1 MTYAQSTMLLFV
13 VLVTGPMQAEETAGG
28 PLRTAVAP
36 RVQAKGS
43 ASADM
48 RGVFPGQ
55 DWMEATPESQQV
67 DSAKLRAAVAYMDVN
82 FGPDGADELVIIRNG
97 YLIWKGPG
105 SDTRHNVWSCTKT
118 FTSTVLGVLIAE
130 GLCSLDDPAVKYLP
144 DMDDH
149 YAVYGRIRLRHL
161 ASMSSG
167 YRGQVVNVSTEQ
179 PWGEPISYLEPGES
193 LCEPGTQ
200 VQYHDHQVFL
210 LGRILTRLA
219 GESELSVFKR
229 RIADPIGMTGWD
241 WGVSGKVEGI
251 DLNNAAGTPTTPG
264 IQTTALQMARLG
276 LLYLNR
282 GKWAGRQ
289 LLPVSFVD
297 EATRNQAPRVGA
309 SSFLHGRYGFYWW
322 TNDIQPDGK
331 RPWPSAP
338 PGAYMSH
345 GHSAN
350 FCCVIPEWNMVMV
363 RMGIHPVATGGQGI
377 GETEAR
383 WDAFFAQLAESLTG
397 PESGDPRT
405 VVPRTRVSIRDGRWY
420 LNEEL
425 AYRGT
430 KAEGLLMNVRMV
442 NAVFEDRN
450 RPEFD
455 PQANTDEF
463 IVRIPDYV
471 AHGVLAFTICL
482 QGGMPGYEGAV
493 NSAFE
498 SDGSLRNTYLRR
510 VRQVIEA
517 CDRNGAVVI
526 LGCYYQRQDQLLQD
540 EAAVRAGVVNV
551 AQWISKSG
559 FNNVV
564 LEIANE
570 FGHPGYDHPPL
581 KTSEGVAELI
591 GLAKRTCPSLLVS
604 ASGLG
609 RGRLSDDVAQASD
622 FLLIHFNETWI
633 EDLPSRVAAL
643 KGFHKPIVCNE
654 DEKVGEE
661 GARACEVSVANG
673 ISWGLMLVEL
683 NQHFPFTFRG
693 AADDPQVYAALR
705 RATSSVA
712 AGPNTDS
719 PTPSPDRRGS
729 SPLPLLPSRP

>member
-1 MTYAQSTMLLFV
+1 MKYARSAMLLFA
-13 VLVTGPMQAEETAGG
+13 VLAAGTMPAEETKGG
-28 PLRTAVAP
+28 PLWTIVVP
-36 RVQAKGS
+36 CVQATGS
-43 ASADM
+43 ASAEV
-48 RGVFPGQ
+48 RGVFPGE
-55 DWMEATPESQQV
+55 DWAEATPESQRV
-67 DSAKLRAAVAYMDVN
+67 DSAKLHAAVAYMDAH

-105 SDTRHNVWSCTKT
+105 SDTYHNVWSCTKT
-118 FTSTVLGVLIAE
+118 FTSTVLGVLVAE
-130 GLCSLDDPAVKYLP
+130 GVCSLDDLAVKHLP
-144 DMDDH
+144 ELDDQ
-149 YAVYGRIRLRHL
+149 YPAYNRVRLRQL

-167 YRGQVVNVSTEQ
+167 YQGQVANVTTEQ
-179 PWGEPISYLEPGES
+179 PWGEPISYLEPREPLFES
-193 LCEPGTQ
+193 GTQ

-210 LGRILTRLA
+210 LGCILTRLA
-219 GESELSVFKR
+219 GESEQSVFKR
-229 RIADPIGMTGWD
+229 CVADPIGITGWD

-264 IQTTALQMARLG
+264 IQTTARQMARLG

-282 GKWAGRQ
+282 GRWNDRQ
-289 LLPVSFVD
+289 LLSTSFVD
-297 EATRNQAPRVGA
+297 EATRNQVPAVGA
-309 SSFLHGRYGFYWW
+309 STFLHGRYGFYWW

-331 RPWPSAP
+331 RPWPSSP
-338 PGAYMSH
+338 PGTYMSH
-345 GHSAN
+345 GRSAN
-350 FCCVIPEWNMVMV
+350 FCCVIPEWNMVVV
-363 RMGIHPVATGGQGI
+363 RMGTHPVVAGGQGI
-377 GETEAR
+377 RETEAR
-383 WDAFFAQLAESLTG
+383 WDAFFARLAESLTD
-397 PESGDPRT
+397 PESGAPRT
-405 VVPRTRVSIRDGRWY
+405 VALRTRVSIRDGRWY
-420 LNEEL
+420 LDEEPT
-425 AYRGT
+425 YRGT

-471 AHGVLAFTICL
+471 AHGVRAFTICL
-482 QGGMPGYEGAV
+482 QGGMPGYEDAV

-498 SDGSLRNTYLRR
+498 SDGSLRDAYLRR
-510 VRQVIEA
+510 VRQVIES
-517 CDRNGAVVI
+517 CDRNGAVMI

-551 AQWISKSG
+551 AQWVGKNG
-559 FNNVV
+559 FANVV

-570 FGHPGYDHPPL
+570 FGHPGYDHPLL

-609 RGRLSDDVAQASD
+609 YGRLPDDVAQASD
-622 FLLIHFNETWI
+622 FLLIHFNETRI
-633 EDLPSRVAAL
+633 EDIPSRVAAL

-661 GARACEVSVANG
+661 GARACEISVANG

-683 NQHFPFTFRG
+683 NQHFPFAFRG
-693 AADDPQVYAALR
+693 AADDPKVYAALR
-705 RATSSVA
+705 RVTSDVAT
-712 AGPNTDS
+712 GPNAAS
-719 PTPSPDRRGS
+719 VTPSRDRRES
-729 SPLPLLPSRP
+729 SPLPSPPSRP

>member
-1 MTYAQSTMLLFV
+1 MLLFV
-13 VLVTGPMQAEETAGG
+13 ILAAGTLEAEEATGG
-28 PLRTAVAP
+28 SFRVAVVP
-36 RVQAKGS
+36 RAQATGS
-43 ASADM
+43 DSTGI

-55 DWMEATPESQQV
+55 DWTEVTPESQQV
-67 DSAKLRAAVAYMDVN
+67 DSAKLQAAIAYMDAN
-82 FGPDGADELVIIRNG
+82 FGPDGADELVIVRNG

-144 DMDDH
+144 ELDDD
-149 YAVYGRIRLRHL
+149 YPAYSQIRLRHL

-167 YRGQVVNVSTEQ
+167 YRGQVVNVTPEQ
-179 PWGEPISYLEPGES
+179 PWGEPISYLEPGQ
-193 LCEPGTQ
+193 LLFEPGTQ

-210 LGRILTRLA
+210 LARILTRLA
-219 GESELSVFKR
+219 GESEQSVFKR
-229 RIADPIGMTGWD
+229 CIANPIGVIGWD
-241 WGVSGKVEGI
+241 WGISGRVEGI

-282 GKWAGRQ
+282 GRWAGRQ
-289 LLPVSFVD
+289 LLPASFVD
-297 EATRNQAPRVGA
+297 EATGNQVPGVGA
-309 SSFLHGRYGFYWW
+309 SSFLHRRYGFYWW

-350 FCCVIPEWNMVMV
+350 FCCVIPEWDMVVV
-363 RMGIHPVATGGQGI
+363 RMGTQPVAAGGQGI
-377 GETEAR
+377 WETEAR
-383 WDAFFAQLAESLTG
+383 WDAFFARLAESLTD
-397 PESGDPRT
+397 PESGDPRA
-405 VVPRTRVSIRDGRWY
+405 VAPHTRVSIRDGRWC

-425 AYRGT
+425 TYRGK

-455 PQANTDEF
+455 PQVNTDEF
-463 IVRIPDYV
+463 VARIPDYV
-471 AHGVLAFTICL
+471 AHGVRAFTICL

-498 SDGSLRNTYLRR
+498 SDGSLRDTYLRR
-510 VRQVIEA
+510 VWQVIEA
-517 CDRNGAVVI
+517 CDRNKTVVI

-540 EAAVRAGVVNV
+540 EAAIRAGVVNV
-551 AQWISKSG
+551 AHWIGMSG
-559 FNNVV
+559 FANVV

-570 FGHPGYDHPPL
+570 FGHPGYDHPLL
-581 KTSEGVAELI
+581 KTSEGVADLI
-591 GLAKRTCPSLLVS
+591 ALAKRTCPALLVS

-609 RGRLSDDVAQASD
+609 YGRLPDDVAQASD
-622 FLLIHFNETWI
+622 FLLIHFNETRI
-633 EDLPSRVAAL
+633 EDIPSRIAAL
-643 KGFHKPIVCNE
+643 KGLHKPIVCNE

-673 ISWGLMLVEL
+673 ISWGLMMVEL

-693 AADDPQVYAALR
+693 AGDDPKVYAALR
-705 RATSSVA
+705 RATSDVA
-712 AGPNTDS
+712 AGPNAAS
-719 PTPSPDRRGS
+719 VTPSRDRRGS
-729 SPLPLLPSRP
+729 SPLPSPPSRP